1 MRRPFLLDTCTAL
14 WVVAD
19 EIPRIAGQ
27 ALSKARSAGLPV
39 YVSPITAWEIGVSAK
54 KGRFKSPYSPQ
65 RWFEILM
72 SAPDT
77 VLAELTADVLLESSF
92 LPGFLNDD
100 PADRIIAATARAYGY
115 TVMTRDNGL
124 LDYAAQ
130 GHLSVFEC

>member
-1 MRRPFLLDTCTAL
+1 MRRPFLLDTCAAL

-27 ALSKARSAGLPV
+27 ALSKSRNAGLPV

-72 SAPDT
+72 ATPDAM
-77 VLAELTADVLLESSF
+77 LAELTADVLLESPF
-92 LPGFLNDD
+92 LPGVLNDD
-100 PADRIIAATARAYGY
+100 PADRVIAAT
-115 TVMTRDNGL
+115 
-124 LDYAAQ
+124 
-130 GHLSVFEC
+130 

>member
-1 MRRPFLLDTCTAL
+1 MRRPFLLDTCAAL

-27 ALSKARSAGLPV
+27 ALSKSRNAGLPV

-72 SAPDT
+72 ATPDAM
-77 VLAELTADVLLESSF
+77 LAELTADVLLESPF
-92 LPGFLNDD
+92 LPGVLNDD
-100 PADRIIAATARAYGY
+100 PADRVIAATARAYGY
-115 TVMTRDNGL
+115 TVMTRDSGL

-130 GHLSVFEC
+130 GHLSVLEC